1 MSALS
6 ILLLALSM
14 STDAFAAAICKGA
27 GLRRPSLRE
36 ALRTGL
42 IFGCIEAATPL
53 IGWAVGRAASRYI
66 DAFDHWVAFALLAGI
81 GSKLIRDSLQRT
93 GVEEEK
99 PQNHSFLVLAA
110 TALGTSMDALAVG
123 VTLALVGANIL
134 VNALAIGLATFTMT
148 TIGIIAGHRL
158 GARFG
163 KHVETLGGV
172 VLILIGT
179 VILMEHLA

>member
-42 IFGCIEAATPL
+42 IFGCIEATTPL

-81 GSKLIRDSLQRT
+81 GSKMIWDSLQRT

-123 VTLALVGANIL
+123 VTLALIGANIL

-163 KHVETLGGV
+163 KYVETLGGV

>member
-1 MSALS
+1 
-6 ILLLALSM
+6 
-14 STDAFAAAICKGA
+14 
-27 GLRRPSLRE
+27 
-36 ALRTGL
+36 
-42 IFGCIEAATPL
+42 
-53 IGWAVGRAASRYI
+53 
-66 DAFDHWVAFALLAGI
+66 
-81 GSKLIRDSLQRT
+81 
-93 GVEEEK
+93 VEEEK